1 MPRVFSS
8 VREALNGVMSG
19 TAAPAPTRR
28 RLSCPTIDTPHDFG
42 HGSGSPRVQQTQ
54 MVNDNS
60 GGIATNGSNSGSSAG
75 IKEEDFECN
84 VIIRVSD
91 NDANDR
97 EIDVSALTD
106 DDLRRLRRDDP
117 FMYYSI
123 PAERRMSYQVNE
135 QEEEYDDIE
144 TMRYSSTR
152 ARRRYSLPAEVLA
165 EASVSRSRHRR
176 EEEPEEE
183 PARRDSLVR
192 RNRRFSTEAHPS

>member
-1 MPRVFSS
+1 
-8 VREALNGVMSG
+8 
-19 TAAPAPTRR
+19 
-28 RLSCPTIDTPHDFG
+28 
-42 HGSGSPRVQQTQ
+42 

-60 GGIATNGSNSGSSAG
+60 GGIATNGSNSGSSADT
-75 IKEEDFECN
+75 KEDDFECN
-84 VIIRVSD
+84 VFIRVSD

-97 EIDVSALTD
+97 EIDISALTD

-192 RNRRFSTEAHPS
+192 RNRRFSTEAHPSLVCDVMLQELRELDDSDLDDDLDILEMESDD